1 MKGLSS
7 KQQIKFKNGSVIQFP
22 IKQGATTMAAKTK
35 KEPLSVIE
43 CKEGIIP
50 VWVTHTHMLDPKG
63 LLPHPDNN
71 NLHTEEQQDILKA
84 ALRASG
90 WRENVVVSEKTG
102 RIVSGHLRVLTAIAM
117 GMEKIPVDMQ
127 WFKNRLEE
135 VRHLTADNEL
145 ARLAKF
151 DGQKFISTRHELLQE
166 FQKEEFQLTLMSP
179 NEWGMDQ
186 FPKPIDEDGSPDKPA
201 VLMLLKEGD
210 VYQLGSHTLTI
221 GTTNEHQEPY
231 LQKFLKGWK
240 KIQGVQPVLE
250 KTGQSYEEVIDER
263 REEVR
268 NG

>member
-1 MKGLSS
+1 
-7 KQQIKFKNGSVIQFP
+7 
-22 IKQGATTMAAKTK
+22 MAAKTK
-35 KEPLSVIE
+35 KEPLSTIE

-63 LLPHPDNN
+63 LVPHPDNN
-71 NLHTEEQQDILKA
+71 TLHTEDQQQILKA
-84 ALRASG
+84 ALKASG

-117 GMEKIPVDMQ
+117 GMKEIPVDMQ

-151 DGQKFISTRHELLQE
+151 DGQKFISTRHELMQE
-166 FQKEEFQLTLMSP
+166 FPKEEFQLTLMNP
-179 NEWGMDQ
+179 NDWGMDS
-186 FPKPIDEDGSPDKPA
+186 FPKPGDDSETKVTPA
-201 VLMLLKEGD
+201 CLMLLKEGD

-221 GTTNEHQEPY
+221 GATNEHQEPY

-240 KIQGVQPVLE
+240 KVQGVQPVLA
-250 KTGQSYEEVIDER
+250 KTGQSYDEVVDER
-263 REEVR
+263 REEAL